1 MLAGASSK
9 GRVDRCHSETSV
21 RAAIWGDMEGV
32 NKVVWGDGGRE
43 KPNTISVCGEFCMDK
58 KLVILVRKVT
68 MYEIQV
74 FELKRGL
81 KWIVLC

>member
-1 MLAGASSK
+1 MPFHAHVFARVSSK

-43 KPNTISVCGEFCMDK
+43 KPNTISVCREF
-58 KLVILVRKVT
+58 
-68 MYEIQV
+68 
-74 FELKRGL
+74 
-81 KWIVLC
+81 